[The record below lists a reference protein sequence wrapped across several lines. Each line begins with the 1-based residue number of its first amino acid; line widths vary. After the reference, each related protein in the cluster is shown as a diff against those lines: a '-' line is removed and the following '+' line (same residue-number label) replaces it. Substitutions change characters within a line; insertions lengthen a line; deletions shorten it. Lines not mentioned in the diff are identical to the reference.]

1 MRAPMP
7 VTLRGNVPWTYTWTR
22 DYSIAVLC
30 NHLRYL
36 TSHDFRVINNIAM
49 KLGIDLYS
57 RIRQDNRVNF
67 RETSDKIREL
77 RHINKAMSMELLIAL
92 LLTWLD
98 TAGQVKSGCCA
109 KHGLPNY
116 YSPQGLADMTAIY
129 QTADEKPAFRVVG
142 EVSIRRK
149 VTAKHYQKQLEQAC
163 LHALEEYEKN
173 DGVPV
178 YGLVINSGKITSS
191 KILQNIFRQCRSD
204 FSLEQHGNIRL
215 LPMYTRDF
223 MNIMKRLSIDD
234 TYAFDSGTLA
244 RVFDTLIDRI
254 SRLQPPGE
262 RDWMVNDWIDI
273 VNAAHTPE
281 LDLESDLAESP
292 EEKHDDSKPK

>member
-22 DYSIAVLC
+22 DYSISVLC
-30 NHLRYL
+30 KHLRYL
-36 TSHDFRVINNIAM
+36 TSHDFRVINGIAK

-67 RETSDKIREL
+67 REAGDKIRES

-116 YSPQGLADMTAIY
+116 YSPQGLADVTASY
-129 QTADEKPAFRVVG
+129 QTADDEPAFRVVG

-163 LHALEEYEKN
+163 RHAWEESEKN
-173 DGVPV
+173 DGIPV
-178 YGLVINSGKITSS
+178 YGLVINSGKITNS
-191 KILQNIFRQCRSD
+191 KTLQNIFHKCQSD
-204 FSLEQHGNIRL
+204 FSLEQHSNIRL

-244 RVFDTLIDRI
+244 KVFDSLCKTLNQTK
-254 SRLQPPGE
+254 LPKEQN
-262 RDWMVNDWIDI
+262 WMVDDWLKI
-273 VNAAHTPE
+273 VNAAYTPE
-281 LDLESDLAESP
+281 LDLEESL
-292 EEKHDDSKPK
+292 EEKLGNESKPE